1 VHRIYSSTKV
11 PESSF
16 DLTWSFNLSNDRFKE
31 GLKIRREVVGTEQV
45 DAWLEE
51 SDAFTAP
58 LEEIITEFG
67 WGTIWARPGLTRQTR
82 SLLTIVLLAA
92 QNRPDEL
99 EVHLANAIRNGCST
113 DEIREALLHT
123 AAYCGI
129 PTARSSIKLAAKVL
143 AKK

>member
-1 VHRIYSSTKV
+1 LGNERYKA
-11 PESSF
+11 
-16 DLTWSFNLSNDRFKE
+16 
-31 GLKIRREVVGTEQV
+31 GLKIRREVVGAEQV
-45 DAWLEE
+45 DAWLAGG
-51 SDAFTAP
+51 DDFTTP

-67 WGTIWARPGLTRQTR
+67 WGTIWARPGLTRHTR

-99 EVHLANAIRNGCST
+99 EVHLANAIRNGCSEE
-113 DEIREALLHT
+113 EIREALLHT

-143 AKK
+143 AKKAPAGD

>member
-1 VHRIYSSTKV
+1 MG
-11 PESSF
+11 
-16 DLTWSFNLSNDRFKE
+16 NDRYKV
-31 GLKIRREVVGTEQV
+31 GLKIRREVVGAGQV
-45 DAWLEE
+45 DAWLAE
-51 SDAFTAP
+51 DDDFTTP

-67 WGTIWARPGLTRQTR
+67 WGTIWSRPGLTRQTR

-99 EVHLANAIRNGCST
+99 EVHLGSAIRNGCSEE
-113 DEIREALLHT
+113 EIREALLHT

-143 AKK
+143 RKNSADGR